1 MLSEV
6 ENTLD
11 IDITAEQYA
20 RVLNRRET
28 YEKIQDIVP
37 HLTPDIREFL
47 ISGIV
52 GVEWDRT
59 FKNEDTEQTN
69 PGVKDIHTGQTRV

>member
-52 GVEWDRT
+52 GVEWDST
-59 FKNEDTEQTN
+59 FKDEDTEQTN

>member
-28 YEKIQDIVP
+28 CEKIQDIVP
-37 HLTPDIREFL
+37 HLAPEIREFL

-52 GVEWDRT
+52 GVEWDST
-59 FKNEDTEQTN
+59 FKDEDTEQTN